1 MALPSQT
8 SRAETWRSSGSSGS
22 SPLGAL
28 VALVRRHKPVFAAGL
43 ALAVAVGA
51 WFYFRAG
58 SGTPATVNGAQPPSD
73 TFIPADQPPDVAAK
87 PLGQAQ
93 PAPANISM
101 RTLNEPALAPKPAPG
116 ASLDDL
122 LAQSGT
128 QTPPPATPVAPVV
141 GGQPAAAVPPSP
153 AAAMPSAD
161 PLNDPKSGFAPTSGG
176 NVQGLVDQAAQLIQQ
191 NRPVEARTLLNDAL
205 MNPALGFESRSTLRA
220 QIAKV
225 NETLFF
231 SPTAF
236 KGDPLTDVHA
246 VTSGETLGR
255 IVRKEGLPIDW
266 RLLVRIN
273 KMPSEN
279 ALRIGQKLKIVRQP
293 MHAVVHK
300 NSYRMD
306 VYAGPPGVSSSPGPD
321 GQEAGWTYI
330 RSFPVGL
337 GESNGTPEGAF
348 VVRVDSKLINPKWV
362 NPRTGEV
369 FQPDDAKNPIGEH
382 WIGLEGVDENT
393 RKFTGYGIHGTIDTD
408 SIGQQKSMGCIRL
421 APADVEMVYELLI
434 DRLSTVKIVP

>member
-22 SPLGAL
+22 SPLSAL
-28 VALVRRHKPVFAAGL
+28 VGLVRQHKGIFAGGL
-43 ALAVAVGA
+43 MLAVAAGT

-73 TFIPADQPPDVAAK
+73 TFIPAGQTPEMATK
-87 PLGQAQ
+87 PLGAVPPVQ
-93 PAPANISM
+93 PAPTNISM
-101 RTLNEPALAPKPAPG
+101 HTLNEPAPAPKPAQG
-116 ASLDDL
+116 ASLDEL

-128 QTPPPATPVAPVV
+128 QPQPAPPVV
-141 GGQPAAAVPPSP
+141 GGQPANTPPAAP
-153 AAAMPSAD
+153 AAATPSSD
-161 PLNDPKSGFAPTSGG
+161 PLNDPKSGRAPTAGG
-176 NVQGLVDQAAQLIQQ
+176 DVQGLVDQAAQLIQQ

-205 MNPALGFESRSTLRA
+205 MNPALGFESRSTLRS

-236 KGDPLTDVHA
+236 KGDALTDTHA

-273 KMPSEN
+273 KMPGEN

-348 VVRVDSKLINPKWV
+348 VVRADSKLINPKWV

-369 FQPDDAKNPIGEH
+369 FLPDNPLNPIGEH

-393 RKFTGYGIHGTIDTD
+393 RKFTGYGIHGTIDAE
-408 SIGQQKSMGCIRL
+408 SIGQQKSMGCVRM
-421 APADVEMVYELLI
+421 APADVEMVYEMLV

>member
-28 VALVRRHKPVFAAGL
+28 VGLVRQHKPIFAGGL
-43 ALAVAVGA
+43 ALAVAAGT

-58 SGTPATVNGAQPPSD
+58 SGTPATVNGAQSASD
-73 TFIPADQPPDVAAK
+73 TFIPNGQTPDLAAK
-87 PLGQAQ
+87 PLGSAPAAQ

-101 RTLNEPALAPKPAPG
+101 HTLNEPAPAIKPASG
-116 ASLDDL
+116 TSLDDL

-128 QTPPPATPVAPVV
+128 QTPPSAAPVV
-141 GGQPAAAVPPSP
+141 GGQPANTAPLPP
-153 AAAMPSAD
+153 AAATPSAD
-161 PLNDPKSGFAPTSGG
+161 PLNDAKSGRAPSAGG
-176 NVQGLVDQAAQLIQQ
+176 DVQALVDQAAQLVQQ
-191 NRPVEARTLLNDAL
+191 NRQIEARTLLNDAL

-220 QIAKV
+220 QVAKI

-246 VTSGETLGR
+246 VASGETLGR

-293 MHAVVHK
+293 MHAIVHK

-321 GQEAGWTYI
+321 GQEPGWTYI

-337 GESNGTPEGAF
+337 GESNGTPEGVF
-348 VVRVDSKLINPKWV
+348 VVRADSKLINPKWV

-369 FQPDDAKNPIGEH
+369 FLPDNPLNPIGEH

-393 RKFTGYGIHGTIDTD
+393 RRFAGYGIHGTIDTQ
-408 SIGQQKSMGCIRL
+408 SIGQQKSMGCVRM
-421 APADVEMVYELLI
+421 APADVEMVYEMLI